1 MVFNS
6 LALYNFKNFETA
18 KLDFDAGINC
28 LVGKNGVGKTNILD
42 ALHYLALGKSS
53 INPIDTANINYSHS
67 SFYIKAKLARAES
80 HHEILCTVQ
89 VGKKKSLKLNQKEY
103 DKLSEH
109 IGFMPVVMIS
119 PSDNGLINDGNEAR
133 RRFFDSTISQVDKIY
148 LHNLVRY
155 QKALKQRNSLLKHF
169 HQTMD
174 IDQAQL
180 APFDHELLTLGK
192 SIFLTR
198 SKFLKKFENRFDKL
212 YKKLS
217 NNHELVDVTYESSW
231 QKDDVEKKYHQALK
245 RDLALQRTT
254 VGIHRDAYHF
264 NIDGKPIKRFGSQ
277 GQQKSLVV
285 AIKIAQFEALKKATK
300 LMPVLLLDDIFD
312 KLDDQRMG
320 ILLNMVCENTFGQ
333 IFITDA
339 RPERTMDMLA
349 ENHLSGRIFTIND
362 GTIEA
367 TKDYAPK
374 KRK

>member
-6 LALYNFKNFETA
+6 LALFNFKNFETA
-18 KLDFDAGINC
+18 KLDFASGINC
-28 LVGKNGVGKTNILD
+28 IVGKNGVGKTNILD
-42 ALHYLALGKSS
+42 ALHYLSMGKSA
-53 INPIDTANINYSHS
+53 INPIDTANINYNQS
-67 SFYIKAKLARAES
+67 SFYIKSKLDRADS

-89 VGKKKSLKLNQKEY
+89 IGKKKSLKVNQKDY

-109 IGFMPVVMIS
+109 IGFMPVVMITPNDIS
-119 PSDNGLINDGNEAR
+119 LINEGHESR
-133 RRFFDSTISQVDKIY
+133 RKFFDSTISQVDRPY

-169 HQTMD
+169 SQTME
-174 IDQAQL
+174 IEESQL
-180 APFDHELLTLGK
+180 EPYDHELLTLGEK
-192 SIFLTR
+192 IYQSR

-217 NNHELVDVTYESSW
+217 NKHEFVEVEYESSW
-231 QKDDVEKKYHQALK
+231 QKTNVEDKFHQALK

-264 NIDGKPIKRFGSQ
+264 NIEGKPIKRFGSQ
-277 GQQKSLVV
+277 GQQKSLIV
-285 AIKIAQFEALKKATK
+285 ALKIAQFEALKQASK
-300 LMPVLLLDDIFD
+300 LTPVLLLDDIFD

-320 ILLNMVCENTFGQ
+320 ILLNMVCENNFGQ

-349 ENHLSGRIFTIND
+349 ENNLSARIFTIDD
-362 GTIEA
+362 GTVDSTE
-367 TKDYAPK
+367 DYDPK
-374 KRK
+374 KKK

>member
-6 LALYNFKNFETA
+6 LALFNFKNFETA
-18 KLDFDAGINC
+18 RLEFAAGINC
-28 LVGKNGVGKTNILD
+28 LVGSNGVGKTNILD
-42 ALHYLALGKSS
+42 ALHYLALGKSA
-53 INPIDTANINYSHS
+53 INPIDTANINYAHT

-80 HHEILCTVQ
+80 QHEILCTVQ

-119 PSDNGLINDGNEAR
+119 PNDNSLINDGNEAR
-133 RRFFDSTISQVDKIY
+133 RKFFDSTISQIDKTY

-169 HQTMD
+169 NQTMD
-174 IDQAQL
+174 IDRAQL

-192 SIFLTR
+192 SIFQTR

-217 NNHELVDVTYESSW
+217 NKHELVEVEYESSW
-231 QKDDVEKKYHQALK
+231 QKDGVEQKFHQALK

-264 NIDGKPIKRFGSQ
+264 NIEGKPIKQFGSQ

-285 AIKIAQFEALKKATK
+285 ALKIAQFEALKKATR
-300 LMPVLLLDDIFD
+300 LTPVLLLDDIFD
-312 KLDDQRMG
+312 KLDEQRMG

-349 ENHLSGRIFTIND
+349 ENQLRARIFTIDD
-362 GTIEA
+362 GTISSVEN
-367 TKDYAPK
+367 YVPK
-374 KRK
+374 KKK